1 MKSILVIAFLVSFY
15 SSAFGTIVSTQK
27 INSSIQ
33 QSIVLGYYPKAI
45 HQINTELKKKSNSVE
60 QQIFLYKTKGD
71 IYKSRGDLDECL
83 KYWLIS
89 NKLRSKIYK
98 KGDYHL
104 AWNYALISNYHYEKI
119 EIPLTKLYADSCLEL
134 IQNLSIEEQKEIEI
148 FKIWN
153 ILGQSVKQSYSDLSS
168 DEKLKRY
175 ELIREYYFKSEKF
188 IQENSINQIYL
199 AKTYHL
205 IANSYFDNIHEFF
218 KPNNKKG
225 ADAYFKNALKYYKKA
240 ITIWNKRYGVICHGK
255 AASYYLIGMMYTC
268 FSKEVVPDDH
278 IEANYY
284 FDQSLKAYGIDE
296 KKTNL
301 NYLSSLPT
309 KESVLQCIRYYTQ
322 YEIQNININNH
333 KQKIQKVESLTKIAI
348 KIWQFL
354 YLESKSNN
362 TNLLLSTYNLI
373 PYKESIELELLKRKY
388 GEKWSL
394 KTIFNANQF
403 LKYYD
408 LVKFK
413 HEKHFDAVTS
423 IENIQKKLTKNEL
436 FLDFISSQYDRNYV
450 IEIRKNKSK
459 IIEINQ
465 LTHLY
470 TDSLKSSITEI
481 NYQNYI
487 KQASEM
493 YQLIFK
499 NIHLKSINRVIICP
513 DGSINEIPFE
523 ALLYSNKNKLSNDYR
538 KLDYLIYHAKI
549 EYMLA
554 PRYFIKPIT
563 KINLNG
569 SVFCPSYKN
578 TNFSELPFSE
588 KFALSIEK
596 IAGLKT
602 FVGKK
607 AEKKNLLKIQT
618 PILHISGHGMI
629 DTKNSV
635 FSKIILT
642 NSTLSIGD
650 IYKWKKSP
658 EFVVI
663 NSCNSGNGKIRVGDG
678 VDGIIRAFHTS
689 TTSASISNFWEVD
702 DKASNELF
710 TSFYER
716 INEKSSISNS
726 LRKSKIDCIKKAASS
741 ILAAPYFWA
750 GYKMIGEIEINEKK
764 SSSENQFYF
773 ISGICIIM
781 LFILLFMFKN
791 LLFKRNIF

>member
-1 MKSILVIAFLVSFY
+1 MKKFMICLFLLFGSFEGQ
-15 SSAFGTIVSTQK
+15 SRNNITIKMEQYLFDGK
-27 INSSIQ
+27 YNDGIHWINKEKS
-33 QSIVLGYYPKAI
+33 
-45 HQINTELKKKSNSVE
+45 KKQNLALLNQYE
-60 QQIFLYKTKGD
+60 GDFYKLKGD
-71 IYKSRGDLDECL
+71 LEEALLHWKE
-83 KYWLIS
+83 S
-89 NKLRSKIYK
+89 NRIRSKQYRAN
-98 KGDYHL
+98 DYHL

-134 IQNLSIEEQKEIEI
+134 IQNLSIVEQKEIQI

-168 DEKLKRY
+168 AEKLKNY

-188 IQENSINQIYL
+188 ILGNSINQIYL

-205 IANSYFDNIHEFF
+205 IANSYFDNIYHFSLN
-218 KPNNKKG
+218 KDKKG
-225 ADAYFKNALKYYKKA
+225 ADAYFKNALKYYKKSIA
-240 ITIWNKRYGVICHGK
+240 IWNKKYGVICHGK

-284 FDQSLKAYGIDE
+284 FEQSLKAFGIDE
-296 KKTNL
+296 KKKNL

-322 YEIQNININNH
+322 YELQNINKDNH
-333 KQKIQKVESLTKIAI
+333 KQKIQKIESLTKIAI

-354 YLESKSNN
+354 HLESKSNN

-413 HEKHFDAVTS
+413 HKKHFDAVTS

-450 IEIRKNKSK
+450 IEIRKNKLR

-493 YQLIFK
+493 YQSIFK
-499 NIHLKSINRVIICP
+499 NIHLKSIHRVIICP

-523 ALLYSNKNKLSNDYR
+523 ALLYSNKNKFSNDYR
-538 KLDYLIYHAKI
+538 KLDYLIYHTQI
-549 EYMLA
+549 DYVLA
-554 PRYFIKPIT
+554 PRYFIKPIP

-596 IAGLKT
+596 IGDLKT

-607 AEKKNLLKIQT
+607 AQKKNLLKIQT
-618 PILHISGHGMI
+618 PILHISGHGLI

-642 NSTLSIGD
+642 NSNLSIED

-716 INEKSSISNS
+716 INEKSSVSNS
-726 LRKSKIDCIKKAASS
+726 LRKTKIDCIKKAASS
-741 ILAAPYFWA
+741 ILAAPYFWS
-750 GYKMIGEIEINEKK
+750 GSKMIGEIEINTKK
-764 SSSENQFYF
+764 RSYENGFYF

-781 LFILLFMFKN
+781 LFILLFMFKK
-791 LLFKRNIF
+791 LFFKRNIF